1 MKIEYAGVAGILLLM
16 NGKLT
21 IWKMKHHVLWVVF
34 IYLLCSLTKTIDAFK
49 CLWLINII
57 NISSSQVGL
66 T

>member
-1 MKIEYAGVAGILLLM
+1 M
-16 NGKLT
+16 
-21 IWKMKHHVLWVVF
+21 